1 MALNQAQLVNP
12 PVGTRPGGV
21 KAGSG
26 ITISADGTISAS
38 AGGTA
43 GQGLVL
49 DGTAIKVSITTA
61 ATPPAAGASVS
72 GAVAGSLYWDN
83 NLGELYI
90 YYSDGFSTQWVQT
103 NAGSLNIANL
113 PALP

>member
-26 ITISADGTISAS
+26 ITISADGTISVTGGVTSVTGSGGVTAS
-38 AGGTA
+38 P
-43 GQGLVL
+43 
-49 DGTAIKVSITTA
+49 TT
-61 ATPPAAGASVS
+61 
-72 GAVAGSLYWDN
+72 GAVVVSFD
-83 NLGELYI
+83 
-90 YYSDGFSTQWVQT
+90 
-103 NAGSLNIANL
+103 IANL